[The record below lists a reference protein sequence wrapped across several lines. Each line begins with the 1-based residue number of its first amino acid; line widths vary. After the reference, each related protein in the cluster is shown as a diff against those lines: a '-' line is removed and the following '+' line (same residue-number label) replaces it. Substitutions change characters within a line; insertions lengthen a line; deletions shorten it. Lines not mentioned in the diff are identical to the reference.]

1 MANLQQFFSQYRE
14 ALDQYKVSI
23 SKAIEKNLIVKADQ
37 DSTLNTC
44 IEETKKILLKHTEN
58 LDVQSKQLQQ
68 DLVDGLNLYNKDY
81 QKESE
86 KMVEKAQTMWDTTH
100 QDKTNMLWSKEEYFT
115 SKQSYHNSQDK
126 I

>member
-1 MANLQQFFSQYRE
+1 MANFQQFFSQYRE

-44 IEETKKILLKHTEN
+44 IEETKKMLLKHTEN

-100 QDKTNMLWSKEEYFT
+100 
-115 SKQSYHNSQDK
+115 
-126 I
+126 